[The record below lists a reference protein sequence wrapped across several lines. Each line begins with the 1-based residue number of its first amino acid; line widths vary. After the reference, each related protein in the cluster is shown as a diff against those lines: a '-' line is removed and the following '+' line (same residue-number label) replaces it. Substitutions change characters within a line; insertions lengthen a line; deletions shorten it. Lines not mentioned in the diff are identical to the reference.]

1 MLIYVFLISVLI
13 TMLSLF
19 IWMKFTKTE
28 TVSEMMIFMMLL
40 VIFCSCLI
48 L

>member
-19 IWMKFTKTE
+19 TWMKFTKTE
-28 TVSEMMIFMMLL
+28 TVSGMMRFMMLL

>member
-1 MLIYVFLISVLI
+1 MTIYIFLISVLI

-19 IWMKFTKTE
+19 IRMKFTKTE
-28 TVSEMMIFMMLL
+28 TVSGMMIFLMLL
-40 VIFCSCLI
+40 VIFCACLI

>member
-1 MLIYVFLISVLI
+1 MIIYVFLISVLI

-28 TVSEMMIFMMLL
+28 TVTGMMIFIILL

>member
-19 IWMKFTKTE
+19 TWMKFTKTE
-28 TVSEMMIFMMLL
+28 TVSGMMIFMMLL

>member
-1 MLIYVFLISVLI
+1 MTVYIFLISVLI

-19 IWMKFTKTE
+19 IWMKFTKIE
-28 TVSEMMIFMMLL
+28 AVSGMMIFIMLL

>member
-1 MLIYVFLISVLI
+1 MIIYVFLISVLI

-28 TVSEMMIFMMLL
+28 TVRGMMIFIILL